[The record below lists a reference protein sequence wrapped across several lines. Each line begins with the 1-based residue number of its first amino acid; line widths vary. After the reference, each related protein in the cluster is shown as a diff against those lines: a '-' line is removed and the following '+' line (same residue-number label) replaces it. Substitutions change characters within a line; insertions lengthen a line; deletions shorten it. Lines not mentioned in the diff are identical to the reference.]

1 MLICFENAWAGPFAA
16 AVRRNGGRLLD
27 FQRVPVQEVIA
38 AIQALDA
45 AESAS

>member
-27 FQRVPVQEVIA
+27 FQRVPTQEVIA

-45 AESAS
+45 GSAS